1 MAEVEEQFCGSGVPG
16 GWGLVFDGDAE
27 RGLMGGFGRL
37 DGGAAG
43 DTALGLLTGQ
53 VEAAAG

>member
-1 MAEVEEQFCGSGVPG
+1 MEGRFCGSGVPG
-16 GWGLVFDGDAE
+16 GWGLVLDGDAE
-27 RGLMGGFGRL
+27 WGLMGGFGRL